1 MKIDRQNVV
10 NHELIGLHATV
21 VKSTN
26 RDTVGLSGRVIDE
39 SRNLFTLE
47 SRGRE
52 KKAAKYGNT
61 FEFRLSES
69 DKVRI
74 DGGFVVG
81 RPEDRVAKR
90 LRNWHNR

>member
-1 MKIDRQNVV
+1 MKIDRQNIV
-10 NHELIGLHATV
+10 NHELIGIHATV

-26 RDTVGLSGRVIDE
+26 KDTIGLRGRIIDE

-61 FEFRLSES
+61 FEFWLSDS
-69 DKVRI
+69 DKVII
-74 DGGFVVG
+74 DGGLVVG

-90 LRNWHNR
+90 PRKWHNR